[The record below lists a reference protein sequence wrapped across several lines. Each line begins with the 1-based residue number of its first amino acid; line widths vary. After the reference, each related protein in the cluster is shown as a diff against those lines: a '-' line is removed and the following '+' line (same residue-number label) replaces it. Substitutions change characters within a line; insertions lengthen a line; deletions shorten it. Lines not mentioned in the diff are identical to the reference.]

1 MKMTRRE
8 KLQEAYEDALFALLM
23 EDVIE
28 EEGRR
33 LAEKNEQL
41 KRDPSAAVPG
51 ELNERCMKTIGRA
64 YGQRRCKDTGK
75 QVGRSF
81 TKVFSRVAMVAVIC
95 MLLFSVAYA
104 VSPEIRVA
112 TLNLLIEISDVKTI
126 LSVENNNEPQANY
139 DFSEAAQAVY
149 EQFGYRIP
157 EAPKGFKLTNQL
169 ILNSAANLYY
179 ENANGAELV
188 FNFIKTSGGKYGADT
203 EDAQRVK
210 PIIIAN
216 FEGLLIEKN
225 GQIQIIWGDTERNIF
240 ITVSGTGITETTL
253 WGVVDAMTRSFDE

>member
-28 EEGRR
+28 EEGQR

-51 ELNERCMKTIGRA
+51 ELNERCMKTIHRA
-64 YGQRRCKDTGK
+64 YGQRCCKDTGK

-81 TKVFSRVAMVAVIC
+81 TKVFSRVAVVAVIC

-112 TLNLLIEISDVKTI
+112 TLNLLIEISDVKTTLI
-126 LSVENNNEPQANY
+126 IGNNNEPKPGY
-139 DFSEAAQAVY
+139 DTSEAAQVVY
-149 EQFGYRIP
+149 NRFGYRIP
-157 EAPKGFKLTNQL
+157 QMPEGFVL
-169 ILNSAANLYY
+169 S
-179 ENANGAELV
+179 ENAINSLSAVLWYDSSEQASIC
-188 FNFIKTSGGKYGADT
+188 FEFAKTSGGQYNVDT
-203 EDAQRVK
+203 ENAQRIEPVS
-210 PIIIAN
+210 IN
-216 FEGLLIEKN
+216 GFDGLLIEKDGRLRIVWADN
-225 GQIQIIWGDTERNIF
+225 SCNTFISIMGINTNEAALWKIIE
-240 ITVSGTGITETTL
+240 
-253 WGVVDAMTRSFDE
+253 AMILTQN

>member
-28 EEGRR
+28 EEGQR

-41 KRDPSAAVPG
+41 KRDPSAAVPS
-51 ELNERCMKTIGRA
+51 ELNERCMKTIHRA
-64 YGQRRCKDTGK
+64 YGQRRYKDTGK

-81 TKVFSRVAMVAVIC
+81 TKVFSRVAVVAVIC

-126 LSVENNNEPQANY
+126 LSVESDNGPQANF
-139 DFSEAAQAVY
+139 DSSEAAQAVY

-157 EAPKGFKLTNQL
+157 EMPEEFTL
-169 ILNSAANLYY
+169 IESLITSITATLKY
-179 ENANGAELV
+179 ENYAGASITFRFTKTNGGEFRV
-188 FNFIKTSGGKYGADT
+188 DT
-203 EDAQRVK
+203 EDAQRIENISVK
-210 PIIIAN
+210 GSDGILIAKDN
-216 FEGLLIEKN
+216 WVRIVWSNREQDSF
-225 GQIQIIWGDTERNIF
+225 
-240 ITVSGTGITETTL
+240 VSVTGTALNENML
-253 WGVVDAMTRSFDE
+253 WSIVNAVGFP

>member
-28 EEGRR
+28 EEGQR

-51 ELNERCMKTIGRA
+51 ELNERCMKTIHRA

-81 TKVFSRVAMVAVIC
+81 TKVFSRVAVVAVIC

-112 TLNLLIEISDVKTI
+112 TLNLLIEISDVNTI
-126 LSVENNNEPQANY
+126 LSVESSNESLKNY
-139 DFSEAAQAVY
+139 DDSAAAREVY
-149 EQFGYRIP
+149 ERFGYRIP
-157 EAPKGFKLTNQL
+157 KMPSIFSLTEKSVYDTMA
-169 ILNSAANLYY
+169 ILKYESSDGAA
-179 ENANGAELV
+179 
-188 FNFIKTSGGKYGADT
+188 IKFRFTRTTGGEFSVDT
-203 EDAQRVK
+203 EDAQRSEDISV
-210 PIIIAN
+210 N
-216 FEGLLIEKN
+216 GLDGLLLSKENWIRIVWSDPDKN
-225 GQIQIIWGDTERNIF
+225 TF
-240 ITVSGTGITETTL
+240 VSVTGTAVSEDLLLEIVNATGFP
-253 WGVVDAMTRSFDE
+253 SP

>member
-28 EEGRR
+28 EEGQR

-51 ELNERCMKTIGRA
+51 ELNERCMKTIHRA

-81 TKVFSRVAMVAVIC
+81 TKVFSRVAVVAVIC

-126 LSVENNNEPQANY
+126 LSVENNDEPQANY
-139 DFSEAAQAVY
+139 DSSEVAQAVY

-157 EAPKGFKLTNQL
+157 EMPEEFTLVESLVINAIATLK
-169 ILNSAANLYY
+169 Y
-179 ENANGAELV
+179 ENHSGASVL
-188 FNFIKTSGGKYGADT
+188 FKFAKTAGGKYGIDT
-203 EDAQRVK
+203 ENAQRVE
-210 PIIIAN
+210 N
-216 FEGLLIEKN
+216 VSVNGLDGLLIAKEN
-225 GQIQIIWGDTERNIF
+225 WNRIVWSNSEQ
-240 ITVSGTGITETTL
+240 TVFTSVTGTLITEDML
-253 WGVVDAMTRSFDE
+253 WTIVNAMTSP

>member
-28 EEGRR
+28 EEGQR

-51 ELNERCMKTIGRA
+51 ELNERCMKTIHRA

-81 TKVFSRVAMVAVIC
+81 TKVFSRVAVVAVIC

-112 TLNLLIEISDVKTI
+112 TLNLLIEISDVDTV
-126 LSVENNNEPQANY
+126 LSIENKSEQQGSY
-139 DFSEAAQAVY
+139 DTSEAAKDVY
-149 EQFGYRIP
+149 KRFGYRL
-157 EAPKGFKLTNQL
+157 PKPTKGYELTEKVISNTAA
-169 ILNSAANLYY
+169 ILKY
-179 ENANGAELV
+179 ENHERHS
-188 FNFIKTSGGKYGADT
+188 IKFRFTKSTGGGYSVDT
-203 EDAQRVK
+203 EDAQRVEN
-210 PIIIAN
+210 ISVN
-216 FEGLLIEKN
+216 GLDGLLLSKDNWIRIVWSDPN
-225 GQIQIIWGDTERNIF
+225 QTAF
-240 ITVSGTGITETTL
+240 ISVTGTSVSEDLL
-253 WGVVDAMTRSFDE
+253 WEFVNAMGFPPA